1 MECPQCKN
9 PLSVENA
16 SVCEWCGNQLPIPEE
31 SFLSKIKRLISIL
44 INKLKTN
51 KKLLFIIFSSIL
63 IILLF
68 LFLRNN
74 WKHWFTE
81 NKIDSETKN
90 KKSITS
96 DQKQIISESL
106 KEKFSYVIENLDK
119 ATYKPIKDSEY
130 DFAEGGVLT
139 KYEYIRSLLSYE
151 DLQAMLNYP
160 IFLSGPHT
168 QNNLNLKSEYT
179 FGHYN
184 PKFVSE
190 LRFHINEILRN
201 NYFIK
206 YTKPI
211 MEKFNILPLLTGY
224 KTIYEISKSNPTEF
238 EAIKSQYLKGLKD
251 QSWSSQNEYVN
262 GYRDILPDEIKTEQY
277 WNWGETSYYFWIRRD
292 IDNTK
297 EIWIGIINDVLN
309 AYDYSQS
316 TIYKSKY

>member
-31 SFLSKIKRLISIL
+31 SFFSKIKRLYSNFIDKL
-44 INKLKTN
+44 ITN

-68 LFLRNN
+68 LILRNN
-74 WKHWFTE
+74 LDWKHWFTE
-81 NKIDSETKN
+81 NKIDSETNN

-96 DQKQIISESL
+96 DQEQIISESL

-119 ATYKPIKDSEY
+119 ATYKPIKDNEY
-130 DFAEGGVLT
+130 DFAEGGVIT

-151 DLQAMLNYP
+151 DWQAMLDYP
-160 IFLSGPHT
+160 IFISGPHT
-168 QNNLNLKSEYT
+168 KNNLNLESNFT

-190 LRFHINEILRN
+190 LRSHINEILGN
-201 NYFIK
+201 DYFIK

-224 KTIYEISKSNPTEF
+224 KTVYEISKRNPTEF
-238 EAIKSQYLKGLKD
+238 EAIKSQYLKGIKEE
-251 QSWSSQNEYVN
+251 SWN
-262 GYRDILPDEIKTEQY
+262 GYHDTLPDLIKTEPY
-277 WNWGETSYYFWIRRD
+277 WNWGETSYHFWIRRD

-297 EIWIGIINDVLN
+297 EIWIGIINDILN